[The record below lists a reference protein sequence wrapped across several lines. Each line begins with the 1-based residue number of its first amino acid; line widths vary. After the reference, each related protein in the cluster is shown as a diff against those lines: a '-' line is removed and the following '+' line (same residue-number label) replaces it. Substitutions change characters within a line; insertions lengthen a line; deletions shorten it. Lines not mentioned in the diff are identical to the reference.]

1 MTCEKGPPGGLN
13 EGCARQPIFSH
24 PRGQVRGTST
34 GNIPQEPQLRPE
46 AIWLYTELRPIRSY
60 FPLPLSF
67 GRRNGVLQVGILS
80 ELTVGDKGVLV
91 ALDLPENVQN
101 HLMHM
106 GFVPGAEVT
115 ALRRAPAGDPTL
127 YGIDGMEI
135 AIRRETASAIQ
146 IRPIEAASAEF
157 RPIEATAQPGNG
169 SSNGSSVTPKPG
181 SAVAPKLAEAAR

>member
-1 MTCEKGPPGGLN
+1 
-13 EGCARQPIFSH
+13 
-24 PRGQVRGTST
+24 
-34 GNIPQEPQLRPE
+34 
-46 AIWLYTELRPIRSY
+46 
-60 FPLPLSF
+60 
-67 GRRNGVLQVGILS
+67 VGILS

-135 AIRRETASAIQ
+135 ALRHETASAIQ

-169 SSNGSSVTPKPG
+169 SSNGSSVTPKRG

>member
-1 MTCEKGPPGGLN
+1 
-13 EGCARQPIFSH
+13 
-24 PRGQVRGTST
+24 
-34 GNIPQEPQLRPE
+34 
-46 AIWLYTELRPIRSY
+46 
-60 FPLPLSF
+60 
-67 GRRNGVLQVGILS
+67 LS

-135 AIRRETASAIQ
+135 ALRYETASAIQ
-146 IRPIEAASAEF
+146 IRPIEIRSVAVQPNAVQPNA
-157 RPIEATAQPGNG
+157 AQPANIR
-169 SSNGSSVTPKPG
+169 SSESTPHPGHESPVAPKRG